1 MKPNPATPQ
10 PKARTAPDK
19 DGKGVALPRL
29 FRRRKCAAII
39 APIPG
44 TDGMKWLCIA
54 VDGNL
59 QWKTSCECDSR
70 EDAEAW
76 VKKTRKHWRKF
87 SDMEVCHRLAPNSD
101 YTTPVCISKY
111 T

>member
-1 MKPNPATPQ
+1 MKNTTQRPNCREQ
-10 PKARTAPDK
+10 
-19 DGKGVALPRL
+19 RL
-29 FRRRKCAAII
+29 VRRRKCAAII

-44 TDGMKWLCIA
+44 TDGKKWICIA

-76 VKKTRKHWRKF
+76 TKKTRKHWRKF
-87 SDMEVCHRLAPNSD
+87 SDMEVCHRLAPNAQAD
-101 YTTPVCISKY
+101 L
-111 T
+111 

>member
-1 MKPNPATPQ
+1 MKNTTQRPNCREQ
-10 PKARTAPDK
+10 
-19 DGKGVALPRL
+19 RL
-29 FRRRKCAAII
+29 VRRRKCAAII

-76 VKKTRKHWRKF
+76 AKKTRKHWRKF
-87 SDMEVCHRLAPNSD
+87 PEMLVCHRLAPNASAQPPAGD
-101 YTTPVCISKY
+101 TPETSPPQ
-111 T
+111 

>member
-1 MKPNPATPQ
+1 MKNTTQRPNCREQ
-10 PKARTAPDK
+10 
-19 DGKGVALPRL
+19 RL
-29 FRRRKCAAII
+29 VRRRKCAAII

-44 TDGMKWLCIA
+44 TDGKKWICIA

-76 VKKTRKHWRKF
+76 TKKTRKHWRKF
-87 SDMEVCHRLAPNSD
+87 SDMEVCHRLAPNTQLADAERSAQR
-101 YTTPVCISKY
+101 
-111 T
+111 